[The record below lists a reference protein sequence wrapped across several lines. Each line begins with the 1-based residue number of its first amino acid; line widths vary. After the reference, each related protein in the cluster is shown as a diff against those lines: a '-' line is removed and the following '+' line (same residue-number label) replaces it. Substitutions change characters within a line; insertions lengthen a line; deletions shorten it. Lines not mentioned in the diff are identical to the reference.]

1 MVHDAAMDTLALPPA
16 DVTRQRVR
24 RVRNGRRRALEAAG
38 WRTWLSYRENHRRDE
53 SGRMVAI
60 DEHWVVELEHVDSRT
75 LVVEGPSPAAAWL
88 AAWEHVRR
96 GAAATS

>member
-1 MVHDAAMDTLALPPA
+1 MNILALPRA
-16 DVTRQRVR
+16 DVSRQRVR

-60 DEHWVVELEHVDSRT
+60 DEQWVVELEHVDSRT
-75 LVVEGPSPAAAWL
+75 VVVAATSPAAAWL
-88 AAWEHVRR
+88 AACEHVRR
-96 GAAATS
+96 GVQTSP